1 MVHQPKGSPLNPV
14 QMQLLGGLLVL
25 CALAGQGRCADASID
40 WCYQDASCGPATWPV
55 SLAVEFCNGSRQSP
69 ININSSKAVEDA
81 ELVGF
86 SFTDYDNKLGLTKIK
101 NTGKTVKVTL
111 ANGTV
116 SGGGLPNSTY
126 QSLQFHLHWGNGS
139 TQPGSEHTVNG
150 KRYPMEMHI
159 VNVKAIYNGN
169 TTLAVADNES
179 IAALGFFLEE
189 LDGPATMASTYWDTL
204 ASYLP
209 NITNGGE
216 YANFTDKI
224 SLDDLLE
231 GVDRT
236 KYYRYLGSLTTP
248 SCNEV
253 VIWTVFKESI
263 KVSKEAIALFSS
275 TVRVANGTSAL
286 LLNTYR
292 PIQPDQAIRTNAR
305 PTTTTTT
312 AAASSGSSVTLAA
325 AQMAIAALWAFKGV

>member
-55 SLAVEFCNGSRQSP
+55 SLAVKFCNGSRQSP

-81 ELVGF
+81 ELVDF
-86 SFTDYDNKLGLTKIK
+86 SFTNYDNKLGLTKIK
-101 NTGKTVKVTL
+101 NTGKTVKVML
-111 ANGTV
+111 ENSTV

-126 QSLQFHLHWGNGS
+126 QSLQFHLHWGNGT

-159 VNVKAIYNGN
+159 VNVKAIYDGN

-179 IAALGFFLEE
+179 IAALGFFIEE
-189 LDGPATMASTYWDTL
+189 MDGPATMASTYWDTL

-209 NITNGGE
+209 NITNGGD

-263 KVSKEAIALFSS
+263 KVSKAAIDLFSS
-275 TVRVANGTSAL
+275 TVRVANETSAL
-286 LLNTYR
+286 LLNSYR
-292 PIQPDQAIRTNAR
+292 PIQPDQAIRT
-305 PTTTTTT
+305 T
-312 AAASSGSSVTLAA
+312 AAASSSSASIMLAS
-325 AQMAIAALWAFKGV
+325 AQMALAALWAFKGV